1 MIKYLVSPH
10 LSDKGTIKNNN
21 FSKTRLT
28 ENFHTADYYLKKKK
42 KASVKN
48 TKKSS
53 SMVPTNTASKTD
65 F

>member
-42 KASVKN
+42 KGFC
-48 TKKSS
+48 KKYKEKQLDG
-53 SMVPTNTASKTD
+53 PY
-65 F
+65 